1 MKLAELVQ
9 ITGTLVTKQHVETWP
24 ERSVVILEAREFC
37 SGATGR
43 NAGHCKP
50 DQWRHFAKF
59 EKAYGK
65 EQAIKI
71 MKNENDTWKAL
82 VSYVREHDVDCDLWV
97 GDTLDVPLDD
107 EVARIAKEMFERYQE
122 AGGKTDHIKVTH
134 DAHEA
139 AKISRIKNAKA
150 CYSWSASTL
159 QPWKL
164 TAHLMRTNLKRG
176 ANLQTHTI
184 AQSVSAGL
192 DGGRKWIVH
201 TDRGDIACDTIVHA
215 TNAYSA
221 AIEPSLKGVI
231 TPKPHICNKVIP
243 PRSLCG
249 SKAIQ
254 NSYGVLLSD
263 GGLFSINPR
272 STSDGAVMFGGSN
285 PGQKQLDDWVERH
298 PENCVNDSFARLDNV
313 TKYVQEFVEKELL
326 GWNSAELGPGEGF
339 DYSWSGI
346 IGLSADGVP
355 FVGELPGKPG
365 QWICAG
371 HHGQ

>member
-1 MKLAELVQ
+1 
-9 ITGTLVTKQHVETWP
+9 LVTKQHLETWP
-24 ERSVVILEAREFC
+24 GKSVVVLEAREFC

-50 DQWRHFAKF
+50 DQWRHFTKF
-59 EKAYGK
+59 EQAYGK
-65 EQAIKI
+65 EQAVKI
-71 MKNENDTWKAL
+71 LKNENDTWKAL
-82 VSYVREHDVDCDLWV
+82 VSYVRENQVDCDLWV

-107 EVARIAKEMFERYQE
+107 EVAKVAKEMFERYKE
-122 AGGKTDHIKVTH
+122 AGGKTDHISVTE
-134 DAHEA
+134 DPVEA
-139 AKISRIKNAKA
+139 ARISRIKSAKA
-150 CYSWSASTL
+150 CYAWPASTL

-164 TAHLMRTNLKRG
+164 TAHVMRANLERG
-176 ANLQTHTI
+176 GNLQTYTM
-184 AQSVSAGL
+184 ARSVSAGL
-192 DGGRKWIVH
+192 TGGRKWIIH
-201 TDRGDIACDTIVHA
+201 TDRGDIACDTVVHA

-221 AIEPSLKGVI
+221 AIEPSLKGII
-231 TPKPHICNKVIP
+231 TPKPHICNKVVP

-254 NSYGVLLSD
+254 NSYGVLLPN
-263 GGLFSINPR
+263 GALFSINPR

-285 PGQKQLDDWVERH
+285 TGQKQLDEWVERH
-298 PENCVNDSFARLDNV
+298 PENCINDGFARLENV
-313 TKYVQEFVEKELL
+313 TKCVRDFVEDELV
-326 GWNSAELGPGEGF
+326 GWKSAELGPGEGF

-355 FVGELPGKPG
+355 FVGQLPGKPG